1 MPDFNAEEILL
12 PSKKSLKHSSKAKT
26 GACTDFQP
34 NFSVVVDENKLAD
47 SCHDLENIVKEKT
60 EQLQIIQEKLVKA
73 ERFAAIGELAG
84 MVGHD
89 LRNPLTSINSA
100 VHFIRKKL
108 LPSCSDQTIKIMFEV
123 IDKAIAHADKIVND
137 LLDYSRELKL
147 ELEECTPKSIIEE
160 ALYFVKVPCRVKIID
175 KTQEEPEFKA
185 DKSKLARVFVNLLKN
200 AIDAIPTIGNIKIKS
215 TCTNGNVEIS
225 VTDTGI
231 GISKETLSKLFYP
244 LITTKAQGMGFG
256 LAICKRIIDAH
267 QGRITVKSKSGKGT
281 KFTITLP
288 VEPKFDK

>member
-1 MPDFNAEEILL
+1 MNAEEILL
-12 PSKKSLKHSSKAKT
+12 PSKKSLKRSSKAET

-34 NFSVVVDENKLAD
+34 DFSVVVDENKLAD
-47 SCHDLENIVKEKT
+47 GCHDLENIVKEKT

-89 LRNPLTSINSA
+89 IRNPLTSINSA
-100 VHFIRKKL
+100 VHFIKKKL
-108 LPSCSDQTIKIMFEV
+108 LPSCSDQTIRIMFEV
-123 IDKAIAHADKIVND
+123 IEISISHADKIVND

-160 ALYFVKVPCRVKIID
+160 ALCLVKVPCRVKIID
-175 KTQEEPEFKA
+175 KTQKEPEFKA
-185 DKSKLARVFVNLLKN
+185 EKSKLARVFVNLLKN
-200 AIDAIPTIGNIKIKS
+200 AIDAIPTMGNIKIKS
-215 TCTNGNVEIS
+215 TFTNGNVEIS